1 MTTTAMKTTK
11 HLATYALTLLT
22 LTACSTGDLIDRLP
36 DNRPDYK
43 TSHTTNPLEIPPD
56 LTQSSIDDSL
66 TVAELSAT
74 DNASLSDY
82 QNERSGQS
90 GKTDKL
96 AESLKNI
103 HRSGDATWI
112 EIEAAPSVVFNN
124 AQSFWASNG
133 LRLSRV
139 DPNIGLMETAWLEN
153 KANLPASGISSI
165 LSNIIG
171 GLTDEGVRDKF
182 RTRIDYDGKRSFVY
196 LTHYGATEQEITD
209 QGKAVKDSHGQRRAT
224 SDYAWAASSR
234 NPELEVEMLRRLN
247 LYLLKGGKQS
257 AATKQEKA
265 PNKQGNMTFSQLADG
280 TPVLVIDANFN
291 QAWTLLG
298 VAIDR
303 AGYELSAQN
312 RKGGTYTFVQVTE
325 RKVGFIVKEI
335 ERDIKTYQIGL
346 ADQGQRQ
353 IAVLRSAN
361 QQRPTQAQAQAIL
374 QKISQEI
381 RF

>member
-1 MTTTAMKTTK
+1 MKTRQQSVIF
-11 HLATYALTLLT
+11 AISLL
-22 LTACSTGDLIDRLP
+22 LLSACSTSELIDTLP

-43 TSHTTNPLEIPPD
+43 TSRTTNPLEIPPD

-82 QNERSGQS
+82 QKERSGKAQRADHLE
-90 GKTDKL
+90 K
-96 AESLKNI
+96 SLKNI

-112 EIEAAPSVVFNN
+112 EIEAKPSEVFNN
-124 AQSFWASNG
+124 ARKFWANNG

-139 DPNIGLMETAWLEN
+139 EPNIGIMETDWLEN
-153 KANLPASGISSI
+153 KANLPSSG
-165 LSNIIG
+165 LSALLAQVIG

-182 RTRIDYDGKRSFVY
+182 RTRIDYDGKRSYVY
-196 LTHYGATEQEITD
+196 LTHYGATEQEITE
-209 QGKAVKDSHGQRRAT
+209 QGKAAKDGNGMRQAS
-224 SDYAWAASSR
+224 SDYAWVASSR

-247 LYLLKGGKQS
+247 LYLLKSGKQS
-257 AATKQEKA
+257 ATATAKTS
-265 PNKQGNMTFSQLADG
+265 PSKQGSMTFSRLTDG
-280 TPVLVIDANFN
+280 TPALLIDANFN
-291 QAWTLLG
+291 RAWTLLG

-312 RKGGTYTFVQVTE
+312 RQGGTYTFAKITE
-325 RKVGFIVKEI
+325 RKVGLILTETV
-335 ERDIKTYQIGL
+335 RDIETYQIGL
-346 ADQGQRQ
+346 ADQGNRQ
-353 IAVLRSAN
+353 IAVVRSIN
-361 QQRPTQAQAQAIL
+361 QQAPNPSQAQAVL